1 MEIESLAGSKHFV
14 TFIDD
19 FRRTAVSFMKEKSDV
34 LDKFK
39 ECQEWVGGE
48 RIGTLRSDRGGE
60 YMSQE
65 FEQYLKAQKIAHQ
78 VAAANCPQQN
88 GIAERTEN
96 YANQLEP
103 CSRKPKCQRS
113 SGAKP

>member
-39 ECQEWVGGE
+39 ECQ
-48 RIGTLRSDRGGE
+48 DRGGE

-113 SGAKP
+113 SGAKL